1 MEKNDADLK
10 DLKKKFEKYYGFQ
23 DVDIFGNTVTKDML
37 YPTLPVRE
45 YDNFFKWCGIIQ
57 LFLSSNFIDIKN
69 YRILDA
75 GCGNGQDLRKFIELG
90 AKPANCYGIDFA
102 ENAIDFARE
111 NSPPAVTYKTSE
123 LHETGF
129 EDDFFDIIVSFNTIV
144 NFPDNEYLKK
154 INDEFRRVIKD
165 NGMLLLICAI
175 SADAQN
181 KEGFIK
187 IPVRIFTLDEV
198 QRLFPDFTLRRVLNG
213 SANIPMP
220 SGGTITDN
228 SNTIDLKVF
237 SNISDRLHKSGDYR
251 SFYIEGAVKHLCS
264 GLGLMDSSAKLM
276 AFSAK

>member
-1 MEKNDADLK
+1 MKEAEAKLLDLK
-10 DLKKKFEKYYGFQ
+10 EKFEKYYGFQ
-23 DVDIFGNTVTKDML
+23 DVDIFGNTVLKDML

-45 YDNFFKWCGIIQ
+45 YDNFFKWCNIIQ
-57 LFLSSNFIDIKN
+57 LLLVNKFVNIKG

-90 AKPANCYGIDFA
+90 AKSSNCYGIDFA

-111 NSPPAVTYKTSE
+111 NSPSGVTYKAANFD
-123 LHETGF
+123 ETGF
-129 EDDFFDIIVSFNTIV
+129 EDDFFDIVVSFNTIV
-144 NFPDNEYLKK
+144 NFKDDEYLKK
-154 INDEFRRVIKD
+154 INDEFRRIIKG

-198 QRLFPDFTLRRVLNG
+198 QRLFPDFTLRNVLNG

-220 SGGTITDN
+220 SGGTIN
-228 SNTIDLKVF
+228 AGSNTIDLKAF
-237 SNISDRLHKSGDYR
+237 SNLYSSLHGNNDYR
-251 SFYIEGAVKHLCS
+251 AFYVEGAVKHLCS
-264 GLGLMDSSAKLM
+264 GLGIMDSSAKLM